1 MIDQGRKG
9 PLEMFSII
17 KYQQQ
22 QNRIKSYLYGYIK
35 MAIKKFLEGIW
46 YIQFLQHEN
55 PWSGRNAIYT
65 KEQQKVADNVS
76 SFPHDYVLT
85 VWFCKML

>member
-1 MIDQGRKG
+1 MVERKK
-9 PLEMFSII
+9 LTT
-17 KYQQQ
+17 
-22 QNRIKSYLYGYIK
+22 
-35 MAIKKFLEGIW
+35 EGIL
-46 YIQFLQHEN
+46 YIQLLQPEN
-55 PWSGRNAIYT
+55 PWSGSNAIYT